1 MSGRLSRAEY
11 DECFAKLFGIDSPLR
26 RPPVAARP
34 WRRRLLDAF
43 GCTVPR
49 PRSQPRLQS
58 DPGSDAA
65 SR

>member
-26 RPPVAARP
+26 RPPIVARP

-49 PRSQPRLQS
+49 PRPRPRLRVH
-58 DPGSDAA
+58 PGGGGA